1 MMNSRKQS
9 DMVALTSSLDALL
22 EPGMMKIRKNVPH
35 AVRDVPCVIPKENV
49 SRSVM
54 RSVKTV

>member
-1 MMNSRKQS
+1 MNSRKQL

-22 EPGMMKIRKNVPH
+22 ELGMTRRRKNVPP
-35 AVRDVPCVIPKENV
+35 ALRDVPCVIPKENV

-54 RSVKTV
+54 RNVKTV